1 MTVRTWNELSIQWW
15 LMNRK
20 ILGLIVVVVIAA
32 PAMLLSYYAT
42 SQQYAGPPIPA
53 HISTSSTD
61 FAVDMYGQI
70 AADLGHKDTNIFFS
84 PFSIYTAFAFLY
96 EGAGGQTASQMQD
109 VFEFAT
115 DEQTRHEQMSQTM
128 KSINRNDPQATLV
141 IANALWLDKR
151 FEPYLLAGY
160 ADIVRDTYTA
170 DIDTLDFKDSVN
182 SAKRINDWAS
192 DSTSGKIKEV
202 VDPTTV
208 MGAAAILNNAIYF
221 KGTWVMQF
229 DPDETYKDSF
239 WRQPEDPVRSNF
251 MRTEA
256 SFNYTESDGIQILRM
271 PYNGDRLSMLVFL
284 PSEDVGIDGLEKML
298 STHKIDEWR
307 QDMQDV
313 RVTAIIPKF
322 TTNTH
327 YELNNYFGLLGMQDA
342 FNPEMADFS
351 GMADLEKLKYL
362 LYVSNATQDA
372 FVDVNEEGTEAAAV
386 TTIVLVAE
394 TGPDIKLFNANRPF
408 IFAIQDDESGTIL
421 FMGRLSDPTA

>member
-1 MTVRTWNELSIQWW
+1 
-15 LMNRK
+15 
-20 ILGLIVVVVIAA
+20 
-32 PAMLLSYYAT
+32 
-42 SQQYAGPPIPA
+42 
-53 HISTSSTD
+53 
-61 FAVDMYGQI
+61 
-70 AADLGHKDTNIFFS
+70 
-84 PFSIYTAFAFLY
+84 
-96 EGAGGQTASQMQD
+96 MQD